1 MAFCFKQNLLKV
13 NVLMH
18 TPAGAYSMQYVMMV
32 VFQMRFAAEQ
42 RRANQTTVQWI

>member
-18 TPAGAYSMQYVMMV
+18 TLGAYFMQYVMMV
-32 VFQMRFAAEQ
+32 VFQRRFAAKQ
-42 RRANQTTVQWI
+42 RRANQTMVHWI